1 MTKGLDLASQLLENG
16 DRAISVI
23 KRYTTWSKVIS
34 ENYHSKYRNFT
45 VLALSVHQHFGG
57 I

>member
-45 VLALSVHQHFGG
+45 ALALSVHQHFGG